1 MRQLFFSIIVALLT
15 FSCQNYES
23 ADEDT
28 LVTIDRYALKRSD
41 VEKVIPKGASQADS
55 LLIAENY
62 IKKWIKDILVYQIA
76 QRNIGTQN
84 DEINRLVEEYRRSLL
99 KYRYQEY
106 LIQSRLSSQFNDSD
120 QLSYYEA
127 NRDKFILDDNL
138 IKGLFLKVPIDAPGL
153 DKIRKQYRS
162 KEPDALE
169 AIEKFSMQQAVIYEY
184 FYDKWVDFED
194 IIEKIPVQIS
204 NQKQY
209 LQANKTVEA
218 TDSVYCYL
226 LNIDEYLLAGNEAPF
241 EYASPQI
248 REQMINK
255 EKVSFL
261 KNFEEDLYRDAI
273 RKGQV
278 IFRNVNANE

>member
-106 LIQSRLSSQFNDSD
+106 LIQSRLSSQFNDSN